1 MIDDIPTLQ
10 PTCDNSEINHMN
22 EMIQFSRSLQ
32 DKTEFDMAEWLMM
45 MSGTQNDTLQGLGTK
60 IAFALQ
66 KVIHL
71 VL

>member
-1 MIDDIPTLQ
+1 
-10 PTCDNSEINHMN
+10 MN